1 MGNLCADGNQTNGP
15 TIYSPEYKNKAAFRG
30 SNQNGHFGD
39 QGPSKA
45 NTFGLQMEKQNS
57 ALPGFTKGSYDEVF
71 NGKC

>member
-1 MGNLCADGNQTNGP
+1 MGNLCADGNQTNDP

-39 QGPSKA
+39 EDHSKT
-45 NTFGLQMEKQNS
+45 NTFRLQMEKQDS
-57 ALPGFTKGSYDEVF
+57 ASPGFTKCSYDEVF